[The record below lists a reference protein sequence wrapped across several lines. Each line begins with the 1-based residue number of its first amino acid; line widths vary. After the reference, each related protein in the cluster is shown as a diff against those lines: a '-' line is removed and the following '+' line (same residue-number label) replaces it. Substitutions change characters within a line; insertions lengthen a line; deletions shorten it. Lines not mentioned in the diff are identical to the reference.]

1 MHVTGEPDIRRRDA
15 REGSRVSQVWVPIF
29 NLCGMRL
36 SSVRAR
42 ARVLAN
48 RGEGFAPAGEVETWG
63 FSHEDRCC
71 TSAGQGRG
79 FFDEARAH
87 DRPVVLGRAGPG
99 PHRRGC
105 RRPVAGA
112 SIDRAAA
119 LSHSRG
125 PPGTSSGPLS
135 WGKTVSRAD
144 RAKGAPEAAPS
155 AGRPPSI
162 DRMAS
167 WPALAPLI
175 ARAGRPL
182 VIEALRVWAEA
193 KRGAE
198 EVADEVACARWCEA
212 RLGRSDTAL
221 AAARLQ
227 PHRHGAAHQPR
238 PRAARRGGDRG
249 GGRGHALADDARV
262 RPLGRRRAASATITL
277 PPGCCGSP
285 APRPRPPSTT
295 TPLPCCWC

>member
-1 MHVTGEPDIRRRDA
+1 M
-15 REGSRVSQVWVPIF
+15 Q
-29 NLCGMRL
+29 L

-48 RGEGFAPAGEVETWG
+48 RGEGFAPAGEVKTWG

-79 FFDEARAH
+79 FFHEARAH
-87 DRPVVLGRAGPG
+87 DRPVILGPAGPG

-112 SIDRAAA
+112 SIDRAGA
-119 LSHSRG
+119 LSHSQA
-125 PPGTSSGPLS
+125 PPGTSSGPVVL
-135 WGKTVSRAD
+135 GKDRVACRPRQRRFRGRSIRGAAAFHRSHGQLAGIGAAD
-144 RAKGAPEAAPS
+144 CARRPS
-155 AGRPPSI
+155 AGH
-162 DRMAS
+162 
-167 WPALAPLI
+167 
-175 ARAGRPL
+175 
-182 VIEALRVWAEA
+182 
-193 KRGAE
+193 RGP
-198 EVADEVACARWCEA
+198 A
-212 RLGRSDTAL
+212 RLGRGQARRRRGRRRGGLRALVRGQACRSDTAL

-249 GGRGHALADDARV
+249 GRRGHALADDARV

-285 APRPRPPSTT
+285 APRRRPPSTT